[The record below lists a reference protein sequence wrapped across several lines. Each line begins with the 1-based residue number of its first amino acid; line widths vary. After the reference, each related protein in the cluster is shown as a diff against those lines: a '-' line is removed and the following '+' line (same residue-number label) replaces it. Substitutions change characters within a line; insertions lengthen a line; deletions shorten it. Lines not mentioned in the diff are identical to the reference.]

1 MDVENVYEQVMGL
14 AKQLF
19 DDTKLYLRY
28 AFRRMGLP
36 GYQVHQIYLPEQ
48 KLIYIPIPKNAC
60 TSIKHALHE
69 IEFGKRFNADLPEFS
84 DYREH
89 HDYYLKRRN
98 AFTSVNTL
106 RERTDCM
113 RFALVR
119 DPVKRLISC
128 YRNRVV
134 DLGDLD
140 SSRANLKRYGLPV
153 DPDLNT
159 FALNLDT
166 YRKANKSIEHHARP
180 QAEFLDGAIDYLDR
194 VFTLVDISELL
205 DMLQKYKPGLE
216 LRQRKTGGTT
226 RTLADLSPQALDAA
240 ISYYQ
245 QDYDLLAE
253 FFTAENTRKEYE
265 RAISN

>member
-1 MDVENVYEQVMGL
+1 MGL
-14 AKQLF
+14 VKQLF

-36 GYQVHQIYLPEQ
+36 RYQIHQIYLPEQ

-60 TSIKHALHE
+60 TSIKHALYE
-69 IEFGKRFNADLPEFS
+69 IEFDKRFDADLPEFS

-89 HDYYLKRRN
+89 HDYYLKRSN

-134 DLGDLD
+134 DLGDLE
-140 SSRANLKRYGLPV
+140 SSGTDLKRNGLPI

-159 FALNLDT
+159 FAMNLDT
-166 YRKANKSIEHHARP
+166 YRKVNKSIEHHARP
-180 QAEFLDGAIDYLDR
+180 QAEILGGTIDYLDR
-194 VFTLVDISELL
+194 VFTLAETSELL
-205 DMLQKYKPGLE
+205 DMLQKYKPGLQ

-226 RTLADLSPQALDAA
+226 RTLADLSPQALDAV

-245 QDYDLLAE
+245 QDYELLTE
-253 FFTAENTRKEYE
+253 FFTAESIRKEFE
-265 RAISN
+265 SSVSN